1 MGRSPKYVDEVEKL
15 LRNGWNVKDIVSNTN
30 ISKSTV
36 YDVLAK
42 MKKRARYNFKELMSE
57 DYLWKYENT
66 LDNFDRTI
74 RECNEEMELVKNKY
88 AIIESKINLQIVG
101 LDNKQ
106 AMVKAHLLANL
117 ISCQSSRTNEIIKLC
132 AQRDKASDLKARV
145 YNAGPVV
152 NAIDEWVNRTTPPA
166 GELPRIQELD
176 KVDPQPLNPPE
187 NRDELYLPKDLENK
201 PNINVEDEKILPSRL
216 NNEEDIKTPSD
227 EDLKTLREMKED
239 EEKK

>member
-1 MGRSPKYVDEVEKL
+1 MGRPPKYVDEVEKL
-15 LRNGWNVKDIVSNTN
+15 LRDGWSVKDIVSNTN

-42 MKKRARYNFKELMSE
+42 MKKSARYNFKELMTE

-74 RECNEEMELVKNKY
+74 RECNEEMELVKSKY
-88 AIIESKINLQIVG
+88 AVIESKINLQIVG
-101 LDNKQ
+101 LSDSK
-106 AMVKAHLLANL
+106 AMVKANLLANL

-132 AQRDKASDLKARV
+132 AQRDRASDLKARV

-152 NAIDEWVNRTTPPA
+152 NAIDEWINKTTPPM
-166 GELPRIQELD
+166 GELPRVGELE
-176 KVDPQPLNPPE
+176 KIDPP
-187 NRDELYLPKDLENK
+187 DPKTS
-201 PNINVEDEKILPSRL
+201 VEDEVGENEITPSKL
-216 NNEEDIKTPSD
+216 NSEALHKTPSE

-239 EEKK
+239 EEKE